1 MKMDTS
7 IYRWCLS
14 YYDYNREEKAF
25 PTMTLGFS
33 AVEQSGADMRGSDQ
47 DGKFIYGGVVVD
59 NIKENEKTKND
70 SERGA
75 G

>member
-1 MKMDTS
+1 
-7 IYRWCLS
+7 
-14 YYDYNREEKAF
+14 
-25 PTMTLGFS
+25 MTLGFS

-47 DGKFIYGGVVVD
+47 DGQFIYGGVVVD